1 MTKQAKT
8 EKPFVTTMVDLPDDL
23 VRQIMEVAAKEY
35 KGKTLSEVVI
45 ELTKRGLINARLP
58 DRINIAELNNMVDR
72 RFDSLKEFE
81 VGHQFSTPDL
91 FELDRFHPTDAKL
104 IGKRFAEIARN
115 SNFVKC
121 VGRTQAN
128 LAIYE
133 RYQSVN

>member
-8 EKPFVTTMVDLPDDL
+8 EKPFVTVPTDLPDDL
-23 VRQIMEVAAKEY
+23 VRQILAIAEKEY
-35 KGKTLSEVVI
+35 KGKTLSEVVV
-45 ELTKRGLINARLP
+45 ELTKRGLANARLP

-72 RFDSLKEFE
+72 RFGSLKEFE
-81 VGHQFSTPDL
+81 VGRQFSTPDL
-91 FELDRFHPTDAKL
+91 FELDKFHPTDAKL
-104 IGKRFAEIARN
+104 IGKRFAEIARG

-133 RYQSVN
+133 RYESAN